1 MGHEF
6 FVVYVVD
13 YDVGFGSGVGRGF
26 FMVGV
31 EGGAGFGFFDKKLV
45 VADYAD
51 DLVVAI
57 DAVFS
62 EHFFVGDRSG
72 AVYLVADV
80 GYEICTGCQWRYLPF
95 FVLMEGSLK

>member
-1 MGHEF
+1 MCHEL
-6 FVVYVVD
+6 FVVHVVD

-26 FMVGV
+26 FVAGA

-45 VADYAD
+45 VTDHAD

-62 EHFFVGDRSG
+62 EHFFVTEKADLM
-72 AVYLVADV
+72 YLFTYVLYKFF
-80 GYEICTGCQWRYLPF
+80 GSRHSITPEIL
-95 FVLMEGSLK
+95 